1 MQIMSDPADKYQA
14 EALRIDPIKMRSDAD
29 LVRRRFWDKLRRS
42 LARIPFADRVVAA
55 RYAATDP
62 ATPLRDKAVLLGALA
77 YFIAPVD
84 AIPDFVAMLGY
95 TDDLAVLTLALRTA
109 AGAIRAEHREQARA
123 WLEGHKV
130 APAKPDDVAAGHV
143 IDHDA

>member
-1 MQIMSDPADKYQA
+1 MSEQTDKFQA
-14 EALRIDPIKMRSDAD
+14 EALRVDPIKMRSDAD

-42 LARIPFADRVVAA
+42 LARIPFADRVIAA

-84 AIPDFVAMLGY
+84 AIPDFIAGLGY

-109 AGAIRAEHREQARA
+109 AGAIRDDHRQRARA
-123 WLEGHKV
+123 WLDGHKV
-130 APAKPDDVAAGHV
+130 TDASPDAVAGGPV
-143 IDHDA
+143 IDHDD

>member
-1 MQIMSDPADKYQA
+1 MSDPADKYSA

-29 LVRRRFWDKLRRS
+29 LVRRRFWDKLRSS
-42 LARIPFADRVVAA
+42 LARIPFADRVIAA

-77 YFIAPVD
+77 YFIMPVD
-84 AIPDFVAMLGY
+84 AVPDFVTLLGF

-109 AGAIRAEHREQARA
+109 AGSIREEHRQQARA
-123 WLEGHKV
+123 WLDGHSV
-130 APAKPDDVAAGHV
+130 STAKAEDVAKGPI
-143 IDHDA
+143 IDHDGWA